1 MSVTLDIIIAA
12 IIVITV
18 FSTTK
23 KGFIK
28 AIFGMLRFIVSVICA
43 LFFKNTVAEAIMQT
57 PLYKDLLKKASMR
70 ITETINEALMGVA
83 DNIADGFNANNSGI
97 SKLIYS
103 FCENSDEL
111 WNNIS
116 NAYKSGTDEVF
127 KAVSENIVV
136 PAFESIVR
144 IIAFLFIFIAVYA
157 VLSVAKKILS
167 KVFEL
172 PILRTVNL
180 AGGFTVGV
188 ICAVLYSS
196 LFVAIANP
204 FITKSEVFGMDFNSD
219 VCKDTI
225 LYSFFEENNIFKNI
239 IN

>member
-18 FSTTK
+18 FATTK

-28 AIFGMLRFIVSVICA
+28 AIFDMLRFIVSVICA
-43 LFFKNTVAEAIMQT
+43 LIFKNTVAEMLMQT

-70 ITETINEALMGVA
+70 ITEAVNEACMGVA
-83 DNIADGFNANNSGI
+83 DNIADNFKANNSAI
-97 SKLIYS
+97 SKFIYS
-103 FCENSDEL
+103 FSENSDEL

-116 NAYKSGTDEVF
+116 KAYKSGTEEVF
-127 KAVSENIVV
+127 KSVSENIVA
-136 PAFESIVR
+136 PAFESVVK
-144 IIAFLFIFIAVYA
+144 IIAFLFVFISVFV

-167 KVFEL
+167 KIFEL
-172 PILRTVNL
+172 PILRAVNL

-196 LFVAIANP
+196 LFVAITRP
-204 FITKSEVFGMDFNSD
+204 FITNPETFGMKFDSD
-219 VCKDTI
+219 IYKNTI
-225 LYSFFEENNIFKNI
+225 LYSFFEENNIFKSI